1 MKPRLLTY
9 LLLISFVCFWGCLD
23 ELGTAEDVSETGM
36 LTLNISADAVSKAA
50 SSGVL
55 SDQDDKLIKTLTVWL
70 VQDGTVKDLYTSN
83 PNALSHI
90 VTFTNVLR
98 GDYKL
103 YIVANYDGNLA
114 TNYPKGSNT
123 LTGLQNYI
131 LGNVDA
137 GTSPTYTT
145 TTGIPSSLEMDV
157 SVAPGNN
164 VISAHLKRAVGRLS
178 IAFRNMT
185 EHDLY
190 VGDMSLSAYNPSQGY
205 LFSKNHSLPG
215 SSQYLTFPSL
225 SGDPV
230 KIGNETVVFDHY
242 LYETGYPSSP
252 FELAFDAGL
261 YTSETAPTYGDTT
274 LEDINVEVGTNKNTQ
289 VNAKDLFMIR
299 SYESSKFYVG
309 ADDSGLICTEFDT
322 DVNINN
328 STVVDN
334 FIWELLND
342 GSVRNVATMKYLSAD
357 YVNMKPCLSDN
368 PSRIYFS
375 RSSDRFTIDVSTEST
390 YIYMKLNAT
399 NTSVD
404 GSNIKYYWNLRSVT
418 RSVVNETKKAFTGT
432 ESTFLARME
441 KDHTHTMKYLD
452 SYGVAQPLTHICRN
466 EHIKLTVNVSYH
478 QSTGGFDVSVLG
490 WKSKA
495 NETTFD

>member
-9 LLLISFVCFWGCLD
+9 LLLISFICFWGCLD
-23 ELGTAEDVSETGM
+23 ELGTAEDVSETGT
-36 LTLNISADAVSKAA
+36 LTLNISPDAVSKVT

-55 SDQDDKLIKTLTVWL
+55 SDQEDKLIKTLTVWL
-70 VQDGTVKDLYTSN
+70 VQDGTVKDLHTSN
-83 PNALSHI
+83 PNALSHT

-131 LGNVDA
+131 LGNVSA

-145 TTGIPSSLEMDV
+145 TTGIPSSLEMDI

-164 VISAHLKRAVGRLS
+164 LISAHLKRAVGRLS

-205 LFSKNHSLPG
+205 LFSQNHSLPG

-261 YTSETAPTYGDTT
+261 YTSETAPTYQNTSVTT
-274 LEDINVEVGTNKNTQ
+274 SKVTLGPNKSSLSTGNM
-289 VNAKDLFMIR
+289 FMIH
-299 SYESSKFYVG
+299 SYASPKFYVG
-309 ADDSGLICTEFDT
+309 ADDSGLVCTEFGSDA
-322 DVNINN
+322 NIVN

-334 FIWELLND
+334 YLWTFENGNYIK
-342 GSVRNVATMKYLSAD
+342 NVATGKY
-357 YVNMKPCLSDN
+357 M
-368 PSRIYFS
+368 
-375 RSSDRFTIDVSTEST
+375 TVSTSPGVSNDAVKMYVYDAGDYF
-390 YIYMKLNAT
+390 YIRNDSNYYYLTLNTT
-399 NTSVD
+399 NTGLTSVY
-404 GSNIKYYWNLRSVT
+404 NAPYYWHLREAT
-418 RSVVNETKKAFTGT
+418 RTTNTETKKAFTGV

-466 EHIKLTVNVSYH
+466 EHIKLTVNVAYQ
-478 QSTGGFDVSVLG
+478 QSTGGFDISVTD
-490 WKSKA
+490 WTEKN

>member
-9 LLLISFVCFWGCLD
+9 LLLISFICFWGCLD
-23 ELGTAEDVSETGM
+23 ELGTAEDVSETGT
-36 LTLNISADAVSKAA
+36 LTLNISPDAVSKVT

-55 SDQDDKLIKTLTVWL
+55 SDQEDKLIKTLTVWL
-70 VQDGTVKDLYTSN
+70 VQDGTVKDLHTSN
-83 PNALSHI
+83 PNALSHT

-131 LGNVDA
+131 LGNVSA

-145 TTGIPSSLEMDV
+145 TTGIPSSLEMDI

-164 VISAHLKRAVGRLS
+164 IVSAHLKRAVGRLS

-205 LFSKNHSLPG
+205 LFSQNHSLPG

-261 YTSETAPTYGDTT
+261 YTAGTSPTYEEKTESKEIIEIGNNI
-274 LEDINVEVGTNKNTQ
+274 EDLTEG
-289 VNAKDLFMIR
+289 ALFLIR
-299 SYESSKFYVG
+299 SKSQNRYYVG
-309 ADDSGLICTEFDT
+309 VENNNLVSTEFDNE
-322 DVNINN
+322 DNIIASGKAANYIWKRMNN
-328 STVVDN
+328 SLQNLATED
-334 FIWELLND
+334 FINIT
-342 GSVRNVATMKYLSAD
+342 NTSAS
-357 YVNMKPCLSDN
+357 LSDN
-368 PSRIYFS
+368 QSNLTITDYG
-375 RSSDRFTIDVSTEST
+375 DYFTIRANRYLAINSST
-390 YIYMKLNAT
+390 YSLTVANSSSQYCHWYLRD
-399 NTSVD
+399 VD
-404 GSNIKYYWNLRSVT
+404 ISNIY
-418 RSVVNETKKAFTGT
+418 ETKKAFTGT

-478 QSTGGFDVSVLG
+478 QSTGGFDVSVSG
-490 WKSKA
+490 WKSKD

>member
-9 LLLISFVCFWGCLD
+9 LLLISFICFWGCLD

-55 SDQDDKLIKTLTVWL
+55 SDQEDKLINTLTVWL
-70 VQDGTVKDLYTSN
+70 VQDGTVKDLRTSS
-83 PNALSHI
+83 PKASSAT
-90 VTFTNVLR
+90 VTFDNVLR

-114 TNYPKGSNT
+114 TTYKIGSNT
-123 LTGLQNYI
+123 SGLQNYI

-145 TTGIPSSLEMDV
+145 TSGIPSSLEMDI

-164 VISAHLKRAVGRLS
+164 LISAHLKRAVGRLS

-205 LFSKNHSLPG
+205 LFSQNHSLPG
-215 SSQYLTFPSL
+215 TSQYRAFPSL

-261 YTSETAPTYGDTT
+261 YTDGQSPTYENTYVQSVDVKT
-274 LEDINVEVGTNKNTQ
+274 GTNMTSVSNG
-289 VNAKDLFMIR
+289 DIFMIH
-299 SYESSKFYVG
+299 SKESSRFYLG
-309 ADDSGLICTEFDT
+309 ADDSGLVCTEFGSDENI
-322 DVNINN
+322 VN
-328 STVVDN
+328 SAVVDN
-334 FIWELLND
+334 YLWTKSGNSIKNI
-342 GSVRNVATMKYLSAD
+342 GTGKYLSISPNPG
-357 YVNMKPCLSDN
+357 VSSD
-368 PSRIYFS
+368 SKTVYLGSYTGYFS
-375 RSSDRFTIDVSTEST
+375 IYSYSSGYYYLAI
-390 YIYMKLNAT
+390 NNT
-399 NTSVD
+399 NTGFYST
-404 GSNIKYYWNLRSVT
+404 NTAYYWYLRSVT
-418 RSVVNETKKAFTGT
+418 REEKNETKKAFTGT

-478 QSTGGFDVSVLG
+478 QSTGGFEVSVSG
-490 WKSKA
+490 WKSKG

>member
-23 ELGTAEDVSETGM
+23 ELGTAEDVSETGT
-36 LTLNISADAVSKAA
+36 LTLNISPDAVSKVI
-50 SSGVL
+50 SSEVL
-55 SDQDDKLIKTLTVWL
+55 SDQEDKLIKTLTVWL

-83 PNALSHI
+83 PNASSAT

-114 TNYPKGSNT
+114 TNYPKESNT

-131 LGNVDA
+131 LGNVSA
-137 GTSPTYTT
+137 GKSPTYTT
-145 TTGIPSSLEMDV
+145 TTGIPSSLEMDI

-164 VISAHLKRAVGRLS
+164 LISAHLKRAVGRLS

-205 LFSKNHSLPG
+205 LFSQNHSLPG

-261 YTSETAPTYGDTT
+261 YTAGTAPTYQNTSVTT
-274 LEDINVEVGTNKNTQ
+274 AKVTLGPNKSSLSTGNM
-289 VNAKDLFMIR
+289 FMIH
-299 SYESSKFYVG
+299 SYASPKFYVG
-309 ADDSGLICTEFDT
+309 ADDSGLVCTEFGSDA
-322 DVNINN
+322 NIVN

-334 FIWELLND
+334 YLWTFENGNYIK
-342 GSVRNVATMKYLSAD
+342 NVETGKY
-357 YVNMKPCLSDN
+357 M
-368 PSRIYFS
+368 
-375 RSSDRFTIDVSTEST
+375 TVSTSPGVSNDAVKMYVYDAGDYF
-390 YIYMKLNAT
+390 YIRNDSNYYYLTLNAT
-399 NTSVD
+399 NTGLTSVY
-404 GSNIKYYWNLRSVT
+404 NAPYYWHLREAT
-418 RSVVNETKKAFTGT
+418 RTTNTETKKAFTGV

-478 QSTGGFDVSVLG
+478 QSTGGFDVSVSG
-490 WKSKA
+490 WKSKD

>member
-9 LLLISFVCFWGCLD
+9 LLLISFICFWGCLD

-55 SDQDDKLIKTLTVWL
+55 LDQEDKLIKTLTVWL
-70 VQDGTVKDLYTSN
+70 VQDGTVKDLYTWN
-83 PNALSHI
+83 PNALSHT

-114 TNYPKGSNT
+114 TTYEIGSNT
-123 LTGLQNYI
+123 SGLQNYI

-205 LFSKNHSLPG
+205 LFSQNHSLPG
-215 SSQYLTFPSL
+215 SYQYLAFPSL

-230 KIGNETVVFDHY
+230 IIGNETVVFDHY

-261 YTSETAPTYGDTT
+261 YTDGQSPTYENTYVQSVDVKT
-274 LEDINVEVGTNKNTQ
+274 GTNMTSVSNG
-289 VNAKDLFMIR
+289 DIFMIH
-299 SYESSKFYVG
+299 SKESSRFYLG
-309 ADDSGLICTEFDT
+309 ADDSGLVCTEFGSDENIVNSA
-322 DVNINN
+322 DVDNYLWRKSGNSIINIGTEKNLSIYPDPGVSLDSKTVYLGNYSGYFTIYSYNSGYYYYLAINN
-328 STVVDN
+328 
-334 FIWELLND
+334 
-342 GSVRNVATMKYLSAD
+342 
-357 YVNMKPCLSDN
+357 
-368 PSRIYFS
+368 
-375 RSSDRFTIDVSTEST
+375 
-390 YIYMKLNAT
+390 T
-399 NTSVD
+399 NTGFDSTN
-404 GSNIKYYWNLRSVT
+404 SAYYWYLRSVT
-418 RSVVNETKKAFTGT
+418 REEKNETKKAFTGT

-490 WKSKA
+490 WKSKN

>member
-9 LLLISFVCFWGCLD
+9 LLLISFICFWGCLD
-23 ELGTAEDVSETGM
+23 ELGTAEDVSETGT
-36 LTLNISADAVSKAA
+36 LTLNISPDAVSKVT

-55 SDQDDKLIKTLTVWL
+55 SDQEDKLIKTLTVWL
-70 VQDGTVKDLYTSN
+70 VQDGTVKDLHTSN
-83 PNALSHI
+83 PNALSHT

-131 LGNVDA
+131 LGNVSA

-145 TTGIPSSLEMDV
+145 TTGIPSSLEMDI

-164 VISAHLKRAVGRLS
+164 LISAHLKRAVGRLS

-205 LFSKNHSLPG
+205 LFSQNHSLPG

-261 YTSETAPTYGDTT
+261 YTAGTSPTYEEKTESKEIIEIGNNI
-274 LEDINVEVGTNKNTQ
+274 EDLTEG
-289 VNAKDLFMIR
+289 ALFLIR
-299 SYESSKFYVG
+299 SKSQNRYYVG
-309 ADDSGLICTEFDT
+309 VENNNLVSTEFDNE
-322 DVNINN
+322 DNIIASGKAANYIWKRMNN
-328 STVVDN
+328 SLQNLATED
-334 FIWELLND
+334 FINIT
-342 GSVRNVATMKYLSAD
+342 NTSAS
-357 YVNMKPCLSDN
+357 LSDN
-368 PSRIYFS
+368 QSNLTITDYG
-375 RSSDRFTIDVSTEST
+375 DYFTIRANRYLAINSST
-390 YIYMKLNAT
+390 YSLTVANSSSQYCHWYLRD
-399 NTSVD
+399 VD
-404 GSNIKYYWNLRSVT
+404 ISNIY
-418 RSVVNETKKAFTGT
+418 ETKKAFTGV

-478 QSTGGFDVSVLG
+478 QSTGGFDVSVSG
-490 WKSKA
+490 WKSKD